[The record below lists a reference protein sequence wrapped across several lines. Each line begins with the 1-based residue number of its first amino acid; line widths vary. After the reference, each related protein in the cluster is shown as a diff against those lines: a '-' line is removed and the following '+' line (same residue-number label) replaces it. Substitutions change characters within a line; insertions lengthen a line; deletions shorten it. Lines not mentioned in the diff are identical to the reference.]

1 MNELHD
7 LIIIG
12 AGPAGLMAASTA
24 AKAGLNV
31 VVVEKQKD
39 ITNVRRTCSAQ
50 FVLDDGYEGEKIL
63 LEDGKIRFTKNN
75 FEVPYTGRTM
85 DIIHNNYFS
94 PKGYK
99 VQFGHEDGRP
109 CSVKF
114 DKGALLK
121 GLLEQC
127 KQRGVTFLFET
138 LARTG
143 SDDGEEVN
151 VEVKHKDTSSTIKGK
166 KLIIAEG
173 ANAVMA
179 GNFGF
184 NEGRKLFGMPY
195 VEEFCVAGTKG
206 FEPNSWNQ
214 FYGDVYHPFGE
225 VIVGTSIDSLDVVNV
240 TVTGMKG
247 MYPKDLFQKLITE
260 SPLKENF
267 EGAEIIGHTACSVKS
282 YVSINEPCKGNVV
295 VIGDSSAHI
304 ETIVQGALMC
314 GFHAGNAIVKELNG
328 EDGYTEYTRWWNQAF
343 DFNRM
348 DGIQFVQFYGTLGIK
363 ARFSDDEIDYLFK
376 LLEGKMLCGNFS
388 QFEVPKN
395 LWNAILAY
403 EDKIKAEKPEIYEK
417 IKPIKDFQDKGL
429 LER

>member
-1 MNELHD
+1 MYD

-31 VVVEKQKD
+31 LVVEKKKD
-39 ITNVRRTCSAQ
+39 ITKVTRTCSAQ
-50 FVLDDGYEGEKIL
+50 FVLDEGYEGETIRLQDEKIL
-63 LEDGKIRFTKNN
+63 FTKNQ

-85 DIIHNNYFS
+85 DILHTNYFS

-109 CSVKF
+109 CTVKF

-121 GLLEQC
+121 GLMEQC
-127 KQRGVTFLFET
+127 EQQGVTFRFGC
-138 LARTG
+138 LACGG
-143 SDDGEEVN
+143 SDNGDQVQ
-151 VEVKHKDTSSTIKGK
+151 VEVRWEGNREVVTGK

-173 ANAVMA
+173 VNANMTEL
-179 GNFGF
+179 FGF

-206 FEPNSWNQ
+206 FEPHSWNQ
-214 FYGDVYHPFGE
+214 FYGNVYHPFAE
-225 VIVGTSIDSLDVVNV
+225 VIVGTSIESADIVNV
-240 TVTGMKG
+240 TITGMNG
-247 MYPKDLFQKLITE
+247 IYPKDLFQKIITE

-267 EGAEIIGHTACSVKS
+267 AGAEIIGRTGCSVKS
-282 YVSINEPCKGNVV
+282 FVSLNKPCKENVI
-295 VIGDSSAHI
+295 VIGDSAAHV

-328 EDGYTEYTRWWNQAF
+328 EDGYSEYTTWWNKAF

-348 DGIQFVQFYGTLGIK
+348 DGLQFVQFYGTLGIK
-363 ARFSDDEIDYLFK
+363 ARFTDDEIDYLFK
-376 LLEGKMLCGNFS
+376 LLEGQMLCGDFS
-388 QFEVPKN
+388 QFDVPKT
-395 LWNAILAY
+395 LWNALLAY
-403 EDKIKAEKPEIYEK
+403 EDKMKDEKPEIYEK
-417 IKPIKDFQDKGL
+417 VKPIKELQVKGL
-429 LER
+429 LAR

>member
-1 MNELHD
+1 MNKLND

-39 ITNVRRTCSAQ
+39 ITNVTRTCSAQ
-50 FVLDDGYEGEKIL
+50 FVLDEGYEGETIR
-63 LEDGKIRFTKNN
+63 LEDGKILFTKNQ

-85 DIIHNNYFS
+85 NIIHTNYFS

-121 GLLEQC
+121 ELKEQC
-127 KQRGVTFLFET
+127 EQLGVKFMFEY
-138 LARTG
+138 LAYGG
-143 SDDGEEVN
+143 SDDGELVQ
-151 VEVKHKDTSSTIKGK
+151 VEVKCKDKREVVTGK

-173 ANAVMA
+173 ANARMT
-179 GNFGF
+179 GIFGF

-225 VIVGTSIDSLDVVNV
+225 VIVGTSIGSVDIVNV

-247 MYPKDLFQKLITE
+247 IYPKDLFQKLITE

-267 EGAEIIGHTACSVKS
+267 AGAKIIGHTACSVKS
-282 YVSINEPCKGNVV
+282 FVSINEPCKGNVI
-295 VIGDSSAHI
+295 VIGDSAAHI

-314 GFHAGNAIVKELNG
+314 GFHAGNAMVKELNG
-328 EDGYTEYTRWWNQAF
+328 EDGYTQYTNWWNKAF
-343 DFNRM
+343 DFNRV
-348 DGIQFVQFYGTLGIK
+348 DGLQFVQFYGTLGIK
-363 ARFSDDEIDYLFK
+363 ARFTDDEIDYLFK

-395 LWNAILAY
+395 LWNALLTY
-403 EDKIKAEKPEIYEK
+403 EEIIKDEKPEIYEK
-417 IKPIKDFQDKGL
+417 IKPIKELQDKGL
-429 LER
+429 LAR